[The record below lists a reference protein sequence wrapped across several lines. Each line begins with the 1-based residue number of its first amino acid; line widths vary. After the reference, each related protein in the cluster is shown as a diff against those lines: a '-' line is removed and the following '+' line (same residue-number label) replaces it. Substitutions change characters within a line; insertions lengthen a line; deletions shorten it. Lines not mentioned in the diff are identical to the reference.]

1 MTRWTC
7 SSVSRNST
15 TTPNRPPTAV
25 PMMRLKEVV
34 KVFSADFCMHS
45 TAAIIEKNEVSS
57 LSQPSRPQM
66 KTAMTVLI
74 MRIPMWKW

>member
-1 MTRWTC
+1 
-7 SSVSRNST
+7 
-15 TTPNRPPTAV
+15 
-25 PMMRLKEVV
+25 MMRLKEVV